1 MTPLLRVVLAV
12 SLLATLDASPCL
24 CAESASTLKPYPLP
38 AWVSQTTRPFFADP
52 KYTVEEAREFK
63 SYGVQAIFNCFGG
76 EHHIFYNGK
85 KFYFLTEDTKKPIG
99 DVDFAELRANIG
111 KYKAVGIKTI
121 GAIWPMWE
129 REVLEAN
136 PDWQLLR
143 TPSDRPR
150 TLADTS
156 ILHGCWYSPFGD
168 FYIDKNRRIMEELD
182 CDAQNID
189 GFGTSTFCYCPHCRK
204 GFREATGLEIPTR
217 QTAAPAAAGSP
228 ETLTDIDATFSRYAR
243 WRFEEWGKFVHKWT
257 GVLKAKNPDFAFI
270 PWSAGPGRWWHWSA
284 LPSFEGSEFAT
295 LMVDAPVLE
304 LFWDFPPDQG
314 MNLLPS
320 FTSRLYRGFTEE
332 RAAWMHVYCRSQGQQ
347 PAVTPRVESAFRVLS
362 TLANGAVPI
371 LGVWHVDNDTTPK
384 YYFDLVKEREK
395 WVVGAKTYRWAAMLS
410 SENSRMFYG
419 IPGSRSEFGGTFKS
433 GVDTDDFSQSPA
445 GERRL
450 PAHIESC
457 LGVYRTALEAHL
469 PLDFVS
475 DRMVEQ
481 GRPLETYKVLVLPD
495 AACLSESAA
504 ESIRA
509 FVKRGGGLVV
519 TQTSSLLDERGAKRK
534 NFALADVFGVDYE
547 KTVDHTARWPNFSNT
562 CYVRFEDHKI
572 TNDPIIRRTFQRWHD
587 GVDFIGWTTQVK
599 PRASAQ
605 VIARYVPSRSI
616 NQYNPERSR
625 DDEKGYPFLVL
636 SKYGKGRVAYFAAAI
651 DQSYFVTPY
660 QYERPLIANAIRWA
674 AGDNPPLVEVEAPMC
689 VQATHYTQN
698 EGKRLVVHL
707 VNEINTTANRALPE
721 SNPSL
726 REEVIP
732 LAGIRVTLRDP
743 AFRSVH
749 LEPGHLELPIQRTER
764 GLEVTVPE
772 LRLHSMVVAER

>member
-1 MTPLLRVVLAV
+1 MNLLVRFGLVAILV
-12 SLLATLDASPCL
+12 ATFASPRVT
-24 CAESASTLKPYPLP
+24 ADPVSTLKPYPLP
-38 AWVSQTTRPFFADP
+38 DWVTQTTRPFFADP
-52 KYTVEEAREFK
+52 VYTDEEAREFA

-76 EHHIFYNGK
+76 EHHIFFNGK
-85 KFYFLTEDTKKPIG
+85 KFYLLTEDTKEPIG
-99 DVDFAELRANIG
+99 DVDFAELRANIA
-111 KYKAVGIKTI
+111 KYKKVGIKTI

-129 REVLEAN
+129 REVLEEN

-143 TPSDRPR
+143 TPTDRSR
-150 TLADTS
+150 TLAETS

-168 FYIDKNRRIMEELD
+168 FYIEKNRRIMEELE
-182 CDAQNID
+182 CDGQNID

-217 QTAAPAAAGSP
+217 QTTEPAAGAPP
-228 ETLTDIDATFSRYAR
+228 ETLTNIDAAFSRYAR

-257 GVLKAKNPDFAFI
+257 GVLKSKNPDFAFI

-347 PAVTPRVESAFRVLS
+347 PAVTPRVESAFRIFS
-362 TLANGAVPI
+362 TMANGAVPI
-371 LGVWHVDNDTTPK
+371 VGIWHVDNDITPK
-384 YYFDLVKEREK
+384 YYFDLVKEREE
-395 WVVGAKTYRWAAMLS
+395 WVIGAKSYKWAGMLS

-419 IPGSRSEFGGTFKS
+419 IPGSRSEFSGTFKS
-433 GVDTDDFSQSPA
+433 GVDTDDFSQYPA

-457 LGVYRTALEAHL
+457 VGIYRATLETHL

-475 DRMVEQ
+475 DRMVEM
-481 GRPLETYKVLVLPD
+481 GGFLNDFKVLVLPD
-495 AACLSESAA
+495 AACLSDRAA

-519 TQTSSLLDERGAKRK
+519 TQTSSLLDEGGAKRK
-534 NFALADVFGVDYE
+534 NFALADVLGVDYE
-547 KTVDHTARWPNFSNT
+547 KTVDHTARWPHFSNT
-562 CYVRFEDHKI
+562 CYVRFEDHEI
-572 TNDPIIRRTFQRWHD
+572 TRDPIIRRTFQRWHD
-587 GVDFIGWTTQVK
+587 GVDFIGWTTYVK
-599 PRASAQ
+599 PREGAQ
-605 VIARYVPSRSI
+605 VLARFVPRQLI
-616 NQYNPERSR
+616 NQYSPERS
-625 DDEKGYPFLVL
+625 DKKTKGNPFLVV
-636 SKYGKGRVAYFAAAI
+636 SKYGKGRVAYFAAAL

-660 QYERPLIANAIRWA
+660 QYHRTLIENAMRWVAGDRGPLI
-674 AGDNPPLVEVEAPMC
+674 EVDAPMC
-689 VQATHYTQN
+689 VQATHFTQN

-721 SNPSL
+721 GNPSL
-726 REEVIP
+726 REEVVPI
-732 LAGIRVTLRDP
+732 AGIRVTLRDP
-743 AFRSVH
+743 EIASVY
-749 LEPGHLELPIQRTER
+749 LEPEHVKLPIRRIEA
-764 GLEVTVPE
+764 GIEVTVPE
-772 LRLHSMVVAER
+772 LKQHGMVVAER